1 MGSTNRETYNTLISY
16 QPLILHRPYVKIHAF
31 SAHLASRL
39 VPDFATAPRFARR
52 RNTVSTRAA
61 MISLN
66 AASLAAMSFACMTA
80 AAISA
85 DVSGLDAVRIASCV
99 SRDSSLWAKYRV
111 RR

>member
-52 RNTVSTRAA
+52 RNTVSTRSV

-66 AASLAAMSFACMTA
+66 AASSAGIPFICITA
-80 AAISA
+80 VAISG
-85 DVSGLDAVRIASCV
+85 DGSGLCDPQSVLRKPRQFIRST
-99 SRDSSLWAKYRV
+99 KYLV